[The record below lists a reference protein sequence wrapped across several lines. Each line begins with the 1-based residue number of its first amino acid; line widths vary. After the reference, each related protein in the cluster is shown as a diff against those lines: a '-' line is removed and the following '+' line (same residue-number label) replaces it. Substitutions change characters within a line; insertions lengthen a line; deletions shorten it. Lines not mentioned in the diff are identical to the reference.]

1 MPQMNDFIE
10 KRVTEWALSD
20 SDIREVNFRIIHL
33 EKRLFNGYV
42 PCKYNDSD
50 FFIRLKNWLGNITD
64 TNDQKTLFEIIPNF
78 FYVGDEEINS
88 LYRSAYN
95 IEIARW
101 LINVVPINFR
111 DTNNEAILNQAVID
125 TWFCPITDSFSIND
139 FFKINNIPSR
149 FDLRPDW
156 HSLTELANPSAI
168 SNYVTNNNIKRIV
181 MLEDFVGSGSQ
192 VASRITFA
200 CSCLPKVEILCIS
213 LITCPVGVTTLNAL
227 ANKFGNLTVKHI
239 IEIPAEYLISK
250 AISTDEQI
258 IYTKIRELADR
269 SYLTVTD
276 GISPGP
282 KKPYYPL
289 GYKET
294 GGLIILNTNVPD
306 NSLPL
311 IHHTSNTWAPL
322 FKRITRV

>member
-1 MPQMNDFIE
+1 MNDFIE

-64 TNDQKTLFEIIPNF
+64 TNDQKALFEIIPNF

-156 HSLTELANPSAI
+156 HSLTELADPGAI
-168 SNYVTNNNIKRIV
+168 SKYVTNNNIKRIV

-192 VASRITFA
+192 VASRVTFA

-227 ANKFGNLTVKHI
+227 VNKFGNLTVKHI
-239 IEIPAEYLISK
+239 VEIPAEYLINK
-250 AISTDEQI
+250 AISIDEPI

-269 SYLTVTD
+269 SYLTVTN